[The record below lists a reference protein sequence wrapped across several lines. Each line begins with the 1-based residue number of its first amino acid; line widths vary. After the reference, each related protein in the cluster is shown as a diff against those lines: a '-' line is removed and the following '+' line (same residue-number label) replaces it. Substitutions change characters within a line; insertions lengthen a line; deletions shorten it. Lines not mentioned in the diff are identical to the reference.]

1 MGTLPTGHI
10 TVSAHTT
17 TISKGVGT
25 DHNNEMV
32 ALPITQDT
40 ILVMHLI
47 NKRLRATNVRIKN
60 VLNGHPTECLS
71 GRHTSGVGRT
81 QVLSHAILA
90 TTTRG
95 SKIIL
100 LFKVCT

>member
-1 MGTLPTGHI
+1 MASQLTTRYI
-10 TVSAHTT
+10 TSHASHQYAPESDN
-17 TISKGVGT
+17 I
-25 DHNNEMV
+25 MV
-32 ALPITQDT
+32 
-40 ILVMHLI
+40 I
-47 NKRLRATNVRIKN
+47 NVP
-60 VLNGHPTECLS
+60 NGHPTECLS